1 MLLGTYKH
9 SIDDKGRISVPA
21 KFRSDLGERF
31 VISNGLDGC
40 IFLFPKH
47 EWERLDASIRT
58 LSFKES
64 RQLTRYFYANAAEVE
79 IDAQGRIC
87 IPPVLRDL
95 AGLILFYCL
104 FAVKRKSHSSCNYP
118 GFQRLSLNSQT
129 QRYSHPLSFHN
140 FCKAC
145 SFFILIRHNT
155 IFGVGKALV

>member
-9 SIDDKGRISVPA
+9 SIDEKGRISVPA

-31 VISNGLDGC
+31 VVSNGLDGC

-47 EWERLDASIRT
+47 EWERLDASIRS
-58 LSFKES
+58 LYFKES

-95 AGLILFYCL
+95 AGLKGASVVIG
-104 FAVKRKSHSSCNYP
+104 ASNRVEIWNMKNWQNVSSSVE
-118 GFQRLSLNSQT
+118 QDDIIDLLDKI
-129 QRYSHPLSFHN
+129 N
-140 FCKAC
+140 F
-145 SFFILIRHNT
+145 
-155 IFGVGKALV
+155 